1 MARAKQ
7 TDRAEARRRYRQ
19 AMGHVDEGD
28 LDLATDE
35 NAADADAPTGRSKA
49 GQAAP
54 ARDPKA
60 PVRPQPPARP
70 SFGSAFREA
79 YHPANVR
86 EDIAALPR
94 LVRHWSFWVPI
105 ASIAIGAVVSTAFW
119 NFTGGQ
125 LAFQL
130 LVLPGS
136 GFGLPQLV
144 AGFFAPRAS
153 YLLGLLVS
161 IFQGIAGT
169 LFAVNLA
176 NSIGTPIG
184 SEQVPGL
191 LTQAFLAGPLSGMLF
206 AAAAAWY
213 RRFLALSS
221 PRRAAAARQQAARSE
236 RSPASKRPRAR

>member
-1 MARAKQ
+1 MSQ
-7 TDRAEARRRYRQ
+7 VED
-19 AMGHVDEGD
+19 GD
-28 LDLATDE
+28 LDQ
-35 NAADADAPTGRSKA
+35 AAGDADEAAEPIAAASRSTDARPAREQK
-49 GQAAP
+49 AP
-54 ARDPKA
+54 AK
-60 PVRPQPPARP
+60 PQPPARP

-86 EDIAALPR
+86 EDVAALPR
-94 LVRHWSFWVPI
+94 LVRHWSFWLPMV
-105 ASIAIGAVVSTAFW
+105 SIVVGAILSTVYW
-119 NFTGGQ
+119 NFTGGR

-161 IFQGIAGT
+161 IFQGLVGVI
-169 LFAVNLA
+169 FAINLA
-176 NSIGTPIG
+176 NSTGTPIT
-184 SEQVPGL
+184 SDQWPGV

-213 RRFLALSS
+213 RRFLNLSS
-221 PRRAAAARQQAARSE
+221 PRRAAAARQQAARQPQ
-236 RSPASKRPRAR
+236 RSRRPAGR